1 MLPTP
6 EFRALIDKKAAWPVE
21 QYLHGKRNGERPTLQ
36 VKRFIEGIISADY
49 HGRTL
54 IELIQNAH
62 DAHAK
67 GSEDG
72 RIGILLDETEGEF
85 GTLYVANGGH
95 PLSEENFNAIVSVAL
110 SDKPPSEG
118 IGNKGVGFKSVLQFS
133 DRPEVYSKATAE
145 SRNFDGFTFRF
156 GEPNDFERMAE
167 GIDADAVELAEN
179 ISTLTLTFPLE
190 SAPVSVV
197 ELGAAGFCTVIRL
210 PLKSRRAL
218 ADARGELD
226 EVSGSDVP
234 LHLFL
239 DRIETIEIQIVGD
252 DPPDPVSLTRLV
264 DDLAPA
270 HGVSTALLQDGSE
283 FIIARRM
290 VPEHQVLDAITATR
304 EAGAHLPG
312 WDAWT
317 GDAEVVLALSADEP
331 LESPRLYNFL
341 PMGEQ
346 VACPLPAY
354 LQAPFFSSLNRRSLD
369 EAYPINA
376 LFFNAAAE
384 LAADLLVAAT
394 EGDLDLPDRTLV
406 DVGCW
411 SVGSLTRLKEALNV
425 RGRALDAMPILPS
438 RVPGTR
444 VSVAN
449 GSLWHPTGKRFSPKR
464 LECEQLGILIDPQ
477 LGADRLT
484 RVWQLAV
491 ALGHAGTWK
500 PARPMLVSFAE
511 TCAASLLREGVTAKV
526 WAKFYDELAVGLPGR
541 EGLAGARIVVGA
553 DGLLRA
559 NGAAGQPTV
568 FFPPARGDAG
578 TRRQPPESVAGR
590 LSYVR
595 DDIPWKA
602 KDQSNRPGRE
612 WLGGCVAEF
621 GTEDILK
628 LVAEVMDQADLTDE
642 GLTQALLYA
651 LDVWRQARSPLGEES
666 FPTTPFRVP
675 TPSGW
680 ISAASAYFGR
690 GWGGEDDWLDE
701 ALARLLR
708 ETGDVSELRDVSESV
723 VLAPEVWLDDLSL
736 GEHMRS
742 FLERAGVMHGLWP
755 VEPARTPWKQSGHL
769 LNHPS
774 GIGPADLPAWVPAQI
789 REQWLVAAA
798 RWTREKAA
806 YPSVPYDLVSNAMLP
821 GQLDWPNFPLAVRD
835 LYGELVLAGLDRWA
849 DDAFDALFYR
859 RASAD
864 RCRWPS
870 FLTTFLVSEAWFPQR
885 EPHDRTTPSL
895 VKLTEAWWVSD
906 DLPPYLPSVATH
918 LRRVIGAKA
927 VARLRRLGLRHWDAA
942 DAAVDRIDYLTDL
955 IATAGS
961 WVRGT
966 RAEYE
971 RSWLQHLAQIEG
983 SSNMRQPRGVV
994 VEREAQVEIADLTPE
1009 GEPVYYAVPDVPQAS
1024 LLVHVPL
1031 ARLGFSDR
1039 VLSKRVG
1046 DFLASNVST
1055 RFRSVAD
1062 AEIAVKF
1069 AEPTLQGPVLE
1080 VIGDWLETLVL
1091 LVLSHQQGIAR
1102 RTDRQL
1108 ERTAHDLRTTAIAL
1122 VDTFSTSVAGHEV
1135 EQASRHMSCFID
1147 QDDGTG
1153 LVLVR
1158 SGAGQSRL
1166 KLAEI
1171 AAEGICQAIGA
1182 AGAFKDLR
1190 LALVDL
1196 QSVVLGGTPS
1206 LSDLAD
1212 ALGLRLAEV
1221 EVANAERGGI
1231 RPDLSALV
1239 AVLSTV
1245 APEVA
1250 EELRESGPGEGRDE
1264 LEIWLTARLGAAT
1277 GADVSALLSYADSGR
1292 VWGPVEDEIVTLPDA
1307 NAGLK
1312 LLGFEPLSNGDAH
1325 DRAFS
1330 HFVASRRSA
1339 LLDELR
1345 DRFAERVA
1353 HDPAALA
1360 SYVGLTGLPGLHA
1373 DPVWGE
1379 EFWHLPREVMAARTD
1394 EWLQRVAGPPTSSS
1408 LPPVEELRARPLTQ
1422 SLTASRD
1429 SVVTWCELNGA
1440 AVTAPIDVASVAA
1453 EIRASG
1459 FLDFA
1464 ERTPEEIVGWLHE
1477 RGYWPHDMP
1486 RTLSQKDLG
1495 ITQDDLKQARERRR
1509 AAAEDEKRRRSAIEY
1524 GGETFTGESDDL
1536 LRLDE
1541 AITCRLSVASLGS
1554 RPTLASLNELSE
1566 RPFKGRRGP
1575 SKPVRASS
1583 PPPERIQ
1590 NIGLA
1595 GELFA
1600 AHWIEANFGLPREET
1615 WRSGYRDDIL
1625 GGALGNDSLGYDFSV
1640 PMGEVTYLIEVK
1652 ASAGGDTIFSLPDV
1666 EIECALNHAPH
1677 EQFTILFVANVLTDE
1692 LRTFSWLPNP
1702 LGSHARLFRR
1712 EGRQM
1717 TFRFDLA
1724 DD

>member
-1 MLPTP
+1 MLPAP
-6 EFRALIDKKAAWPVE
+6 AFRKLIEKKAAWPVE
-21 QYLHGKRNGERPTLQ
+21 QYLHGRRNGELPTLQ

-62 DAHAK
+62 DAHPK

-72 RIGILLDETEGEF
+72 RILALLDETEGEF
-85 GTLYVANGGH
+85 GTLYVANGGN
-95 PLSEENFNAIVSVAL
+95 PLSEDNFNAIVSVAL

-133 DRPEVYSKATAE
+133 DRPEVYSKSTAG
-145 SRNFDGFTFRF
+145 SGDFDGFTFRF
-156 GEPNDFERMAE
+156 GEPDDFERMAE
-167 GIDADAVELAEN
+167 DIDADAVELAEN

-218 ADARGELD
+218 ADSRGELD

-252 DPPDPVSLTRLV
+252 DPPDPVVLTRLV

-270 HGVSTALLQDGSE
+270 HGVSATLLQDGSE
-283 FIIARRM
+283 FIVARRT
-290 VPEHQVLDAITATR
+290 VPESQVLDAIAATR

-312 WDAWT
+312 WDAWK

-346 VACPLPAY
+346 VSCPLPAY
-354 LQAPFFSSLNRRSLD
+354 LQAPFYSSLNRRSLD

-376 LFFNAAAE
+376 LFLNEAAE
-384 LAADLLVAAT
+384 LAADLLIAAT
-394 EGDLDLPDRTLV
+394 EGDLDLPEGALV

-411 SVGSLTRLKEALNV
+411 SVGSLTMLKEALTV
-425 RGRALDAMPILPS
+425 RSRSLDAMPILPS

-444 VSVAN
+444 VSVAK
-449 GSLWHPTGKRFSPKR
+449 GSLWQPVGKRFSAER
-464 LECEQLGILIDPQ
+464 LEGEQLGILVDTQ

-484 RVWQLAV
+484 RVEQLAF

-500 PARPMLVSFAE
+500 PTRQMLVSFAE
-511 TCAASLLREGVTAKV
+511 TCAASLLREGVKAKV
-526 WAKFYDELAVGLPGR
+526 WAKFYDELAMGLPGHA
-541 EGLAGARIVVGA
+541 GLAGARIVVGA
-553 DGLLRA
+553 DGLLTA

-568 FFPPARGDAG
+568 FFPPARGDVG
-578 TRRQPPESVAGR
+578 TRRQPPAAVAGR
-590 LSYVR
+590 LAYVR
-595 DDIPWKA
+595 DDIPWK
-602 KDQSNRPGRE
+602 KDQSNRPGKE

-628 LVAEVMDQADLTDE
+628 VVAEVMDEADLPDE
-642 GLTQALLYA
+642 GLAQALLYA

-675 TPSGW
+675 TRSGW
-680 ISAASAYFGR
+680 ISADCAFFGG
-690 GWGGEDDWLDE
+690 GWGGEEEWVDD
-701 ALARLLR
+701 ALARLLQ
-708 ETGDVSELRDVSESV
+708 ETGDVPELRAVSESV
-723 VLAPEVWLDDLSL
+723 VLAPEVWLEDLSL
-736 GEHMRS
+736 REHMRA
-742 FLERAGVMHGLWP
+742 FLERAGVVHGLWP

-769 LNHPS
+769 LNDPG
-774 GIGPADLPAWVPAQI
+774 GIGPAHLPAWVPAEI
-789 REQWLVAAA
+789 REQWLGAAA

-806 YPSVPYDLVSNAMLP
+806 YTGVTYDLMSNAMLP
-821 GQLDWPNFPLAVRD
+821 GQLDWPSFPLAVRD
-835 LYGELVLAGLDRWA
+835 LYGELVLAGLDRWE
-849 DDAFDALFYR
+849 DDVFDALFYR

-864 RCRWPS
+864 QCRWPS

-885 EPHDRTTPSL
+885 EPNDRTAPSL
-895 VKLTEAWWVSD
+895 VKLTEAWWVSG
-906 DLPPYLPSVATH
+906 DLPAYLPSAATH
-918 LRRVIGAKA
+918 LRRVIGSTT
-927 VARLRRLGLRHWDAA
+927 VTRLRRLGLRHWDAA
-942 DAAVDRIDYLTDL
+942 DAAVDRIDHLADL

-971 RSWLQHLAQIEG
+971 RSWLQHLAQTE
-983 SSNMRQPRGVV
+983 SDSNTRQPQGVV
-994 VEREAQVEIADLTPE
+994 VEREAQVEIADLTSE
-1009 GEPVYYAVPDVPQAS
+1009 GELVYYAVPDLPQAS
-1024 LLVHVPL
+1024 LLAYVPL

-1039 VLSKRVG
+1039 QLCKRVG
-1046 DFLASNVST
+1046 DFLASTVST
-1055 RFRSVAD
+1055 RFRSIAD

-1069 AEPTLQGPVLE
+1069 AEPALEGPLLE

-1135 EQASRHMSCFID
+1135 EESSRHMSCFVER
-1147 QDDGTG
+1147 DDGTG

-1158 SGAGQSRL
+1158 SGSGESRV

-1171 AAEGICQAIGA
+1171 GAEGICQAIGA
-1182 AGAFKDLR
+1182 PGAFKDLR
-1190 LALVDL
+1190 LALIDL
-1196 QSVVLGGTPS
+1196 QSVVQGGTPS

-1212 ALGLRLAEV
+1212 ALGLRLADV
-1221 EVANAERGGI
+1221 EMADVQRGGM
-1231 RPDLSALV
+1231 RPDLSVLV
-1239 AVLSTV
+1239 AVLATV
-1245 APEVA
+1245 APELA
-1250 EELRESGPGEGRDE
+1250 EELRDSSPGDDRKD
-1264 LEIWLTARLGAAT
+1264 LEIWLTARVRAGRGISAA
-1277 GADVSALLSYADSGR
+1277 ALLGYADSGR
-1292 VWGPVEDEIVTLPDA
+1292 VWGPVEDEMVTLRDA

-1325 DRAFS
+1325 ARAFS
-1330 HFVASRRSA
+1330 HYVVSQRSV
-1339 LLDELR
+1339 LLDGLR
-1345 DRFAERVA
+1345 DRFANRVVT
-1353 HDPAALA
+1353 DSVALT
-1360 SYVGLTGLPGLHA
+1360 SYVQLTGLPELHA
-1373 DPVWGE
+1373 DPAWAE
-1379 EFWHLPREVMAARTD
+1379 EFWHLPQEVMAAHTAD
-1394 EWLQRVAGPPTSSS
+1394 WLQRVAGPPASSG
-1408 LPPVEELRARPLTQ
+1408 LPSVDELRGRPLTQ
-1422 SLTASRD
+1422 TLTASRD
-1429 SVVTWCELNGA
+1429 SVLTWCELHDA
-1440 AVTAPIDVASVAA
+1440 ANPTPIDVASVAA
-1453 EIRASG
+1453 QIRTSG

-1464 ERTPEEIVGWLHE
+1464 ERTSEELVGWLHA
-1477 RGYWPHDMP
+1477 RGYWPDDMP
-1486 RTLSQKDLG
+1486 RTLSQKYLG
-1495 ITQDDLKQARERRR
+1495 ITQDDIKQARERRR
-1509 AAAEDEKRRRSAIEY
+1509 AAAEDEKRRKSAIEY
-1524 GGETFTGESDDL
+1524 GGDTFTGELDDL

-1541 AITCRLSVASLGS
+1541 AIASRVSVASLGTS
-1554 RPTLASLNELSE
+1554 PTLAALNELPE
-1566 RPFKGRRGP
+1566 RSVKDRSKP
-1575 SKPVRASS
+1575 SKPIRASS
-1583 PPPERIQ
+1583 PPPEKIQ

-1615 WRSGYRDDIL
+1615 WCSGYRNDIL
-1625 GGALGNDSLGYDFSV
+1625 GGVLGDDSLGYDFCV

-1652 ASAGGDTIFSLPDV
+1652 ASTGDDTIFSLSEV
-1666 EIECALNHAPH
+1666 EITRALALEPH
-1677 EQFTILFVANVLTDE
+1677 EQYMVLFVANVLNDE
-1692 LRTFSWLPNP
+1692 LRTFTWLPNP
-1702 LGSHARLFRR
+1702 LGSQARLFRR

-1717 TFRFDLA
+1717 KFRFDLA
-1724 DD
+1724 VG